1 MNLVSFGFL
10 CFVLLVVVLYYA
22 MPMKLRPPL
31 LLLLSLAFY
40 LYAGINYIFFL
51 LFTVLSTF
59 YGARLLQG
67 TEKHRK
73 AILATVLTANLAV
86 LAVVKYLPFSMSLLE
101 AALGV
106 ELPGLS
112 MIVPLG
118 ISFYTLQAMAY
129 IIDVSRG
136 KIQPEKSLWRYGL
149 FMSFFP
155 IIMQGPISRYD
166 QLSQQLS
173 NPHKLEYTNLK
184 FGAQLML
191 WGYFKKLV
199 IADRA
204 GIAVNQVF
212 NNYADYHGL
221 VIFLVSFLYLLEL
234 YADFS
239 GCVDICR
246 GISKMLGIE
255 LMDNFRHPFFSVSV
269 QDFWRRWHIS
279 LSSWLRD
286 YLYIPLGGNRK
297 GAFRKQL
304 NTLIVFTVSGL
315 WHGAGLNYIF
325 WGALHG
331 IFLIIGSLTRAVR
344 QRFWQ
349 AVHVSEDSFGL
360 RLLRIILTWPLVV
373 FAFLF
378 FRANGLSAG
387 LHMAVSMFSGFSLSQ
402 LTDGSLLNLGLDMAN
417 IIVLLSALLV
427 LLIVSIMQEH
437 CSVRQL
443 IARQRLPIRWGIYLI
458 GLMAVLIFG
467 QYGPGYSSAQFI
479 YMNF

>member
-1 MNLVSFGFL
+1 
-10 CFVLLVVVLYYA
+10 
-22 MPMKLRPPL
+22 
-31 LLLLSLAFY
+31 
-40 LYAGINYIFFL
+40 
-51 LFTVLSTF
+51 
-59 YGARLLQG
+59 
-67 TEKHRK
+67 
-73 AILATVLTANLAV
+73 
-86 LAVVKYLPFSMSLLE
+86 MSLLE
-101 AALGV
+101 SVLGV
-106 ELPGLS
+106 ELPSIS

-118 ISFYTLQAMAY
+118 IYVYTLQSISY
-129 IIDVSRG
+129 IVDVYRG
-136 KIQPEKSLWRYGL
+136 KIQAETRLWRYGL

-166 QLSQQLS
+166 QLAHQLS
-173 NPHKLEYTNLK
+173 TPHSLEYTNLK
-184 FGAQLML
+184 FGAQLIL

-204 GIAVNQVF
+204 GIVVNQVF
-212 NNYADYHGL
+212 NNPSDYYGL
-221 VIFLVSFLYLLEL
+221 VVFLVSCLYLLEL

-255 LMDNFRHPFFSVSV
+255 LMDNFRHPFFSTSV

-297 GAFRKQL
+297 GNVRKQI

-331 IFLIIGSLTRAVR
+331 IFLVIGSLTRSIR

-360 RLLRIILTWPLVV
+360 RLLRIIATWLLVV

-387 LHMAVSMFSGFSLSQ
+387 LHMAYSMFSGFSFSQ
-402 LTDGSLLNLGLDMAN
+402 FTDGSLLNLGLDMAN

-427 LLIVSIMQEH
+427 LLIVSIIQEH

-443 IARQRLPIRWGIYLI
+443 IARQKLPIRWGIYLV
-458 GLMAVLIFG
+458 GLMVVLIFG

>member
-1 MNLVSFGFL
+1 MNLVSLGFL
-10 CFVLLVVVLYYA
+10 CFIFMVVVLYYA
-22 MPMKLRPPL
+22 LPMKLRPWL

-40 LYAGINYIFFL
+40 LYAGVNYIFFL
-51 LFTVLSTF
+51 LFTVLSTYF
-59 YGARLLQG
+59 GAKLIQRF
-67 TEKHRK
+67 EKQRRT
-73 AILATVLTANLAV
+73 ILYLVVIINLAV
-86 LAVVKYLPFSMSLLE
+86 LATVKYLPYSMSLLE
-101 AALGV
+101 SVLGI
-106 ELPGLS
+106 ELPSVS

-118 ISFYTLQAMAY
+118 ISFYTLQSISY
-129 IIDVSRG
+129 IVDVYQG
-136 KIQPEKSLWRYGL
+136 KIQAETRLWRYGL

-166 QLSQQLS
+166 QLAHQLS
-173 NPHKLEYTNLK
+173 TPHSLEYTNLK
-184 FGAQLML
+184 FGAQLIL

-204 GIAVNQVF
+204 GIVVNQVF
-212 NNYADYHGL
+212 NNPSDYYGL
-221 VIFLVSFLYLLEL
+221 VVFLVSCLYLLEL

-255 LMDNFRHPFFSVSV
+255 LMDNFRHPFFSTSV

-297 GAFRKQL
+297 GSVRKQI

-331 IFLIIGSLTRAVR
+331 IFLVIGSLTKSIR

-360 RLLRIILTWPLVV
+360 RLLRIIVTWLLVV

-387 LHMAVSMFSGFSLSQ
+387 LHMAYSMFSGFSFNQ
-402 LTDGSLLNLGLDMAN
+402 FTDESLLNLGLDMAN

-427 LLIVSIMQEH
+427 LLIVSIIQEH

-443 IARQRLPIRWGIYLI
+443 IARQKLPIRWCIYLV
-458 GLMAVLIFG
+458 GLMVVLIFG